1 MKHKMNPVMDA
12 QLNRNRQRQRGHRR
26 NLSDGRIS
34 SATEHLG
41 EDVSTTGFVQ
51 TPFLTFYPSSSRLA
65 HTQAYQDGL
74 TPVCPEASRGGWTP
88 SPLTLSALTTR
99 NPTSE
104 RAPACSGTL
113 GTAATTRT
121 TAIAR
126 DFWQVTGLCVLSVEC
141 CAVITPNQSNLL
153 REYTEFE
160 SNPPTTESKTG
171 LSNFLPSHRLVG
183 EALI

>member
-1 MKHKMNPVMDA
+1 MNPVMDA

-41 EDVSTTGFVQ
+41 EDVSHRIMDAGDGFI
-51 TPFLTFYPSSSRLA
+51 TLYSSRLA
-65 HTQAYQDGL
+65 PTPAYQDGL
-74 TPVCPEASRGGWTP
+74 TPVCPGASRGGWTP
-88 SPLTLSALTTR
+88 SPPTLLALTTR
-99 NPTSE
+99 NPTSV
-104 RAPACSGTL
+104 RAPACSGTPDM
-113 GTAATTRT
+113 AATTRT

>member
-41 EDVSTTGFVQ
+41 EDVSWRMDVEG
-51 TPFLTFYPSSSRLA
+51 FLTLYSSRLA
-65 HTQAYQDGL
+65 LTPAYQDGL

-88 SPLTLSALTTR
+88 SPPTLLALTTR

-104 RAPACSGTL
+104 REPACSGTPD
-113 GTAATTRT
+113 TAATTRT
-121 TAIAR
+121 IAIAR

-160 SNPPTTESKTG
+160 SNPPTTEFKTG

>member
-41 EDVSTTGFVQ
+41 EDVSHRIMDADC
-51 TPFLTFYPSSSRLA
+51 FLTLHSSRLV
-65 HTQAYQDGL
+65 HTPAYQDGL

-88 SPLTLSALTTR
+88 SPPTLSALTTR
-99 NPTSE
+99 NPTSG
-104 RAPACSGTL
+104 RAPICSGTPDM
-113 GTAATTRT
+113 AATTRT

-141 CAVITPNQSNLL
+141 
-153 REYTEFE
+153 
-160 SNPPTTESKTG
+160 
-171 LSNFLPSHRLVG
+171 
-183 EALI
+183 